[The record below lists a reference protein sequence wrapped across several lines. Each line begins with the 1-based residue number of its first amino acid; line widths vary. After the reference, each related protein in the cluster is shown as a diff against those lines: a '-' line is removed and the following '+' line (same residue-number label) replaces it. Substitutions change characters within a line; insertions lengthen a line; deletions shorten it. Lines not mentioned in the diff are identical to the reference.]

1 MFLQKISF
9 FKYLH
14 IISNDDNIEKW
25 GKTITQAKKKFSI
38 IKLIYEIKDE
48 KKINIFHPNFVKNNR
63 DICKMTINNKI
74 HLLTDKYLINDDKI
88 KYLKIRLIIP
98 NDIKINLSFMFY
110 KCTSLKKF
118 SLKLKKI
125 NQKKN

>member
-1 MFLQKISF
+1 
-9 FKYLH
+9 
-14 IISNDDNIEKW
+14 
-25 GKTITQAKKKFSI
+25 
-38 IKLIYEIKDE
+38 
-48 KKINIFHPNFVKNNR
+48 
-63 DICKMTINNKI
+63 MTINNKI

-118 SLKLKKI
+118 SLKSEKV